1 MRYRI
6 IREYDDNGT
15 RGFYCDVWHRS
26 MFGSGWKPI
35 KKYHI
40 RMSYPRRFESVE
52 EVEKYL
58 RSLNVNREIVKES
71 DFGI

>member
-15 RGFYCDVWHRS
+15 RGFYCDVWHKGI
-26 MFGSGWKPI
+26 FGSGWKPVTE
-35 KKYHI
+35 YAHPV
-40 RMSYPRRFESVE
+40 RYPKRFESAE
-52 EVEKYL
+52 EVESYI

-71 DFGI
+71 DLGL

>member
-15 RGFYCDVWHRS
+15 RGFYCDIWHKGW
-26 MFGSGWKPI
+26 FGSGWKPVTEYLFRVRCPRKFQSI
-35 KKYHI
+35 EEIEQHI
-40 RMSYPRRFESVE
+40 
-52 EVEKYL
+52 

-71 DFGI
+71 DFAI